1 MATGVLF
8 IVAILLILLGVPI
21 GISLGLGMITT
32 MVFFPITS
40 LKFVAQSMFSGL
52 QSLPLLAIPCFIL
65 AGSIMQSGGISKRLI
80 NVANKLVGNTV
91 GGLGTVTI
99 MACLFFG
106 AISGSSP
113 ATVAAIGA
121 IMIPAM
127 VKYGYK
133 KDYATGLV
141 AVSGGLGV
149 IVPPS
154 IPLVVYGVATNTSIG
169 DLFLAGFGPAVV
181 VALCIFAVAF
191 FISKKN
197 DYRGTGD
204 KFQTK
209 VLLSAIWDAKWAI
222 IMPVIILGGIYGG
235 VFTPTEAGVVA
246 CAYAII
252 VGFFIYKELTLK
264 ALMKTLLDN
273 TTFVGQMMLTFAPA
287 AALGGILAMLDVPN
301 SLVNALMAIST
312 NKFVILL
319 LINVALV
326 FIGMIIDTTTAIIIL
341 APILLQAL
349 EPYGINA
356 VHLGLIITVNLAIGF
371 CTPPVAINLFVAQS
385 ISGMPVDKIARVAIP
400 FVVALFVALLIITFF
415 PQISLGIL
423 TLFGG

>member
-1 MATGVLF
+1 LATALLF
-8 IVAILLILLGVPI
+8 FLAVILILIGVPI
-21 GISLGLGMITT
+21 GIALGLGMLTT
-32 MVFFPITS
+32 MLFFPITS

-80 NVANKLVGNTV
+80 NVANKFVGNTI

-99 MACLFFG
+99 VSCLFFG

-127 VKYGYK
+127 VKYGYHK
-133 KDYATGLV
+133 EYATGLI

-181 VALCIFAVAF
+181 IALCLFAVSF
-191 FISKKN
+191 VISKKRN
-197 DYRGTGD
+197 YRGTDD
-204 KFQTK
+204 KFSVK
-209 VLLSAIWDAKWAI
+209 ELLKSIWDAKWAL

-246 CAYAII
+246 CAYAVII
-252 VGFFIYKELTLK
+252 GFFVYRELTFKNLLK
-264 ALMKTLLDN
+264 VLLDN

-287 AALGGILAMLDVPN
+287 AALGGVLAMLDVPN
-301 SLVNALMAIST
+301 TLVNTLMAIST
-312 NKFVILL
+312 NKIVILL
-319 LINVALV
+319 LINVALI

-341 APILLQAL
+341 APILLTAL
-349 EPYGINA
+349 RAYGVDP

-371 CTPPVAINLFVAQS
+371 CTPPVAINLFVAHS
-385 ISGMPVDKIARVAIP
+385 ISGIPVDRIARVAMP
-400 FVVALFVALLIITFF
+400 FIFALFAGLLIVTYL
-415 PQISLGIL
+415 PQVSLGIF
-423 TLFGG
+423 TLFK

>member
-1 MATGVLF
+1 MY
-8 IVAILLILLGVPI
+8 
-21 GISLGLGMITT
+21 
-32 MVFFPITS
+32 
-40 LKFVAQSMFSGL
+40 SGL
-52 QSLPLLAIPCFIL
+52 QALPLLAIPCFIL

-80 NVANKLVGNTV
+80 NVANKFVGNTV

-99 MACLFFG
+99 VACLFFG

-127 VKYGYK
+127 VKYGYHK
-133 KDYATGLV
+133 EYSTGLI

-169 DLFLAGFGPAVV
+169 DLFLAGFGPALV
-181 VALCIFAVAF
+181 VAACLFLVAF
-191 FISKKN
+191 VFSKKR

-204 KFQTK
+204 KFSFK
-209 VLLSAIWDAKWAI
+209 ELIKAIWDAKWAL
-222 IMPVIILGGIYGG
+222 IMPIIILGGIYGG

-246 CAYAII
+246 CAYAVV
-252 VGFFIYKELTLK
+252 VGFFVYKELTFKNLAK
-264 ALMKTLLDN
+264 VLLDN

-301 SLVNALMAIST
+301 SLVNTLMAIST
-312 NKFVILL
+312 NKYVILL

-341 APILLQAL
+341 APILLAAL
-349 EPYGINA
+349 EPYGINP

-371 CTPPVAINLFVAQS
+371 CTPPVAINLFVASS
-385 ISGMPVDKIARVAIP
+385 ISEMPVDKVARVAMP
-400 FVVALFVALLIITFF
+400 FIIALFVALLIITFF

-423 TLFGG
+423 SLFG